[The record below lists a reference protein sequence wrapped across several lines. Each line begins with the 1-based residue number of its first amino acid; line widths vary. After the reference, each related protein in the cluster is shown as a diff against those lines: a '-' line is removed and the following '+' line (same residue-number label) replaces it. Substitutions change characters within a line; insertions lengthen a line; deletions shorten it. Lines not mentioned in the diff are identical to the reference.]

1 MHGVSRMV
9 LASHMIM
16 SAVRPYAQ
24 TDPVAPNSRALWRHK
39 VAPSPTFRVLGLVV
53 PVLPAASRMMA
64 PYSSLFSKYW
74 MSPLR
79 WGITFSV
86 SFAIF
91 RLPAVVVVAA
101 ARLRSVRT

>member
-39 VAPSPTFRVLGLVV
+39 VGPLGVT
-53 PVLPAASRMMA
+53 PMCREDPPPGPGGR
-64 PYSSLFSKYW
+64 
-74 MSPLR
+74 
-79 WGITFSV
+79 
-86 SFAIF
+86 
-91 RLPAVVVVAA
+91 RLPDRCPMLGMSCPAWPWLW
-101 ARLRSVRT
+101 R